1 MTSLLGK
8 TRACERACIF
18 ARTHTYTQ
26 VTLAHVL
33 YPRSGMGNTITNHTW
48 IQIRSRARIYFAN
61 PPSPL
66 HSFETVLAHLEEP
79 GRCDSRLT
87 GSCSMAPG
95 HVDICEPQTGV
106 NMSSNPKDK
115 ETAPE
120 EGAGICGV
128 EEAEAEAVLYANF
141 LSSVHHDEVISSF
154 CSQVDL

>member
-1 MTSLLGK
+1 MS
-8 TRACERACIF
+8 
-18 ARTHTYTQ
+18 
-26 VTLAHVL
+26 
-33 YPRSGMGNTITNHTW
+33 
-48 IQIRSRARIYFAN
+48 
-61 PPSPL
+61 
-66 HSFETVLAHLEEP
+66 
-79 GRCDSRLT
+79 
-87 GSCSMAPG
+87 PG